1 MLNID
6 FSIKMKS
13 EVRNCGQSD
22 CNGGSAAGWSF
33 WQMATLLH
41 IRGVSTKTEARQG
54 FGCD

>member
-22 CNGGSAAGWSF
+22 CNGGSAAGWSS